1 MRIFQGTTGV
11 RLPGAQARVAVPGR
25 QFIPSLCGLSTIFF
39 DEDCQGTTGVR
50 FPGAQARVAVPGRQS
65 EA

>member
-1 MRIFQGTTGV
+1 MWQVKAPLVLGFRGPKQELQFDADFQGTTGV

-25 QFIPSLCGLSTIFF
+25 Q
-39 DEDCQGTTGVR
+39 
-50 FPGAQARVAVPGRQS
+50 S